1 MWPSL
6 GYWPGCLLPPF
17 DTLGQQRRKREGERQ
32 REREGE
38 KEKVSRAPSASG
50 GLGTGEVASGMHWVV
65 KEEGGRNS
73 RERSGDGEAE
83 QRRWRQP
90 RRHPGWQ
97 GRARRRSQLHEQGRG
112 KAAAASARGSGR
124 LRRGSGHDR
133 RGRGAPTASSFG
145 NHGLGSRCSGGGG
158 AQSSSAWPRQR
169 LRLRRPSLRVLEAR
183 LRCVE
188 AGAPCPSAGLI
199 GVGSELRVTVECSSS
214 ATPGGY
220 L

>member
-90 RRHPGWQ
+90 RRHPG
-97 GRARRRSQLHEQGRG
+97 
-112 KAAAASARGSGR
+112 
-124 LRRGSGHDR
+124 
-133 RGRGAPTASSFG
+133 
-145 NHGLGSRCSGGGG
+145 
-158 AQSSSAWPRQR
+158 
-169 LRLRRPSLRVLEAR
+169 
-183 LRCVE
+183 
-188 AGAPCPSAGLI
+188 
-199 GVGSELRVTVECSSS
+199 
-214 ATPGGY
+214 
-220 L
+220 